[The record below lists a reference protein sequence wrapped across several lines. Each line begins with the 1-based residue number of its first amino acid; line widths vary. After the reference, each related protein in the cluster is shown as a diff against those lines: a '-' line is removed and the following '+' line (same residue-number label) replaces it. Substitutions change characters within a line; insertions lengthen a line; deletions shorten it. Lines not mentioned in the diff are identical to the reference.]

1 MPEMI
6 EVQALVK
13 RFGEFT
19 AVDAIDFAVR
29 GGEMFGFLGPN
40 GAGKSTTIQILAT
53 LLRATSGK
61 AMLAGFDVL
70 HQPNQVRQ
78 CIGMVFQDPS
88 LDNRL
93 TAEENM
99 RLHAMLYDIP
109 RALFQKR
116 TEQLLAMVGLYDRR
130 KSLVKSL
137 SGGMKRRLEIARGL
151 LHHPKVLFLDEP
163 TLGLDPQTRASI
175 WSHIRQ
181 LRDEVGTT
189 VFMTTHYIEE
199 AEVCDRVAI
208 IDKGKIQAI
217 DTPAQLKRGMG
228 GDTIILQGAASLGQ
242 RVTDIYDVQVQNIG
256 GDFRFQMPHGAEFVP
271 GMINQLNGLVR
282 SVQVKEPSLEDV
294 FLRFT
299 GRAIRDQD
307 AGRVDAMRR
316 TVGAWR
322 RRRR

>member
-109 RALFQKR
+109 RALF
-116 TEQLLAMVGLYDRR
+116 
-130 KSLVKSL
+130 
-137 SGGMKRRLEIARGL
+137 
-151 LHHPKVLFLDEP
+151 
-163 TLGLDPQTRASI
+163 
-175 WSHIRQ
+175 
-181 LRDEVGTT
+181 
-189 VFMTTHYIEE
+189 
-199 AEVCDRVAI
+199 
-208 IDKGKIQAI
+208 
-217 DTPAQLKRGMG
+217 
-228 GDTIILQGAASLGQ
+228 
-242 RVTDIYDVQVQNIG
+242 
-256 GDFRFQMPHGAEFVP
+256 
-271 GMINQLNGLVR
+271 
-282 SVQVKEPSLEDV
+282 
-294 FLRFT
+294 
-299 GRAIRDQD
+299 
-307 AGRVDAMRR
+307 
-316 TVGAWR
+316 
-322 RRRR
+322 